1 MNEVRK
7 GRALGVGGK
16 FFRSKAPDLLGEWYA
31 QYLGLQVES
40 WGTMHGTNFAPE
52 DMPGNSFT
60 VWSAFAADTEY
71 FGQSGQVYMINLVV
85 DDLDAALE
93 NVKGGG
99 AVVLE
104 EREQHDFGK
113 FGWFVDPDGNRVE
126 LWEPAEQA

>member
-1 MNEVRK
+1 MNEVHK
-7 GRALGVGGK
+7 GRALGIGGI
-16 FFRSKAPDLLGEWYA
+16 FFRSKTPERLGAWYA

-40 WGTMHGTNFAPE
+40 WGTMHGTNFAPA
-52 DMPGNSFT
+52 DMPDNSFT

-71 FGQSGQVYMINLVV
+71 FDQSSQAYMINLVV
-85 DDLDAALE
+85 DNFDAALE

-126 LWEPAEQA
+126 LWEPAEKA